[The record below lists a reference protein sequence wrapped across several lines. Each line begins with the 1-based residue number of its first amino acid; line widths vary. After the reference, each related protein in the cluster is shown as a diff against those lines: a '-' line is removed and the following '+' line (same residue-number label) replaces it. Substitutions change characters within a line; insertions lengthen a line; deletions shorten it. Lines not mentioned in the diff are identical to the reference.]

1 MGTDVLYLNQN
12 KAYTCIERSQAY
24 TTVHLIYVY
33 LATIYTVC
41 WLNKSCFKH
50 YLDIATNIKE
60 TWVNFN

>member
-50 YLDIATNIKE
+50 YL
-60 TWVNFN
+60 